1 MTELTDLAIVAHGG
15 LDRWNTYRSVTA
27 HLVNGGALW
36 SLKQQGGVMDDL
48 CVRVDL
54 RREFTSHYP
63 FGGPGLRT
71 AFTADRVAIETEA
84 GEVVEE
90 RRHPRESFV
99 GHSIETPWDR
109 LHLAYFTGYA
119 MWTYLTAPFSFAMPG
134 FQTEE
139 LEPWEEAD
147 QTWRRLKVTFPDH
160 VATHSKEQTFY
171 LDADGLIRR
180 HDYTTEV
187 LNAGPAAHYS
197 SEHREFGGIM
207 VPTKRRVYMI
217 GDDGHVLEEPLIVA
231 VDLDTIEF
239 E

>member
-1 MTELTDLAIVAHGG
+1 MTELTDLAITAHGG

-48 CVRVDL
+48 YVRVDL
-54 RREFTSHYP
+54 HHEFTSHYP

-84 GEVVEE
+84 GETVEE
-90 RRHPRESFV
+90 RRHPRESFA
-99 GHSIETPWDR
+99 GHSLETPWDR

-119 MWTYLTAPFSFAMPG
+119 MWTYLTAPFSFATPG

-139 LEPWEEAD
+139 LGPWKEAD

-160 VATHSKEQTFY
+160 IATHSKEQTFY
-171 LDADGLIRR
+171 FDTDGLIRR

-187 LNAGPAAHYS
+187 LNAGPAAHYP

-207 VPTKRRVYMI
+207 VPTKRRVYTI

-231 VDLDTIEF
+231 IDLDTIEF